1 MSLEISIQAERNVTL
16 EERQELYVSNEKQQ
30 EADNIFLL
38 SPQGLERSGRS
49 QHKYTNAFPS
59 SHIIGKKVLL
69 LLLLLLVEIL
79 KVNIS
84 VNYCSELQ

>member
-1 MSLEISIQAERNVTL
+1 MTL

-49 QHKYTNAFPS
+49 QHKYTNALPT

-79 KVNIS
+79 KVNIF

>member
-49 QHKYTNAFPS
+49 QHKYTNAFPT

>member
-1 MSLEISIQAERNVTL
+1 MTL

-49 QHKYTNAFPS
+49 QHKYTNAFPT

-69 LLLLLLVEIL
+69 LLLVVVEIL

>member
-69 LLLLLLVEIL
+69 LLLLLLLEIL